1 MLMIVQTFV
10 VHLQSITAS
19 TKEMLEAVAEAS
31 GENPG
36 ADFNHTLPR
45 TVVRLFQN
53 SVILLTT
60 ASQAIR
66 QLKDHFH
73 LSNSTFDEEKLPNY
87 NSLLSFLGVRAEVSM
102 TAAMKDL
109 ILMVR
114 TGETTESVNYA
125 AIGPRYIAIVLY
137 KNLLARKLMDNTGLV
152 EFYKQRTLKL
162 VRFWPALWNNV
173 LIWVCYSNMMSTTS
187 PHADASSETF
197 NCSTKSYPRS

>member
-1 MLMIVQTFV
+1 
-10 VHLQSITAS
+10 
-19 TKEMLEAVAEAS
+19 
-31 GENPG
+31 
-36 ADFNHTLPR
+36 
-45 TVVRLFQN
+45 
-53 SVILLTT
+53 
-60 ASQAIR
+60 
-66 QLKDHFH
+66 
-73 LSNSTFDEEKLPNY
+73 
-87 NSLLSFLGVRAEVSM
+87 M

-173 LIWVCYSNMMSTTS
+173 LIWVCYSNMISTTS